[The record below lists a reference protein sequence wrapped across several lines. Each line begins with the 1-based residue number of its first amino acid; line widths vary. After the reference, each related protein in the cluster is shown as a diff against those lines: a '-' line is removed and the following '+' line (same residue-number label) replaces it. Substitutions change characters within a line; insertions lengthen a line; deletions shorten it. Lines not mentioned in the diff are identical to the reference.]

1 MSATSKKATFLVEF
15 GTIFGSVLKT
25 QNIPPKNQHNHSKLR
40 IWSKNYTQST
50 LPGTP
55 KGDPNLSKIVTK
67 SSLSRRGAPTGDF

>member
-1 MSATSKKATFLVEF
+1 MSATSKKATCLEDV
-15 GTIFGSVLKT
+15 GKMFGSFLKT
-25 QNIPPKNQHNHSKLR
+25 QNIPPNNQHNHSKLR
-40 IWSKNYTQST
+40 IWSQNYTQST